1 MEEFE
6 GLKYK
11 KLNYFDFYNEV
22 EKFFQ
27 SEYEKSNLYP
37 LEKYEDDVDLIFD
50 EEINEVASEVENL
63 KFVFYNERGDSVDDY
78 LLTKLKNVAIKTIFE
93 CLQVVS
99 LCDKYKE
106 GD

>member
-1 MEEFE
+1 MDELEKLE
-6 GLKYK
+6 YK

-27 SEYEKSNLYP
+27 SEYEKTNLYP
-37 LEKYEDDVDLIFD
+37 LENVVGEIDMIFL
-50 EEINEVASEVENL
+50 EEISEVVTEVENIKYIYDMERDEIFSDYFLSKLRNAAL
-63 KFVFYNERGDSVDDY
+63 KTV
-78 LLTKLKNVAIKTIFE
+78 FE

-106 GD
+106 GN

>member
-1 MEEFE
+1 MDDLEKLE
-6 GLKYK
+6 YK

-27 SEYEKSNLYP
+27 SEYEKTNLYP
-37 LEKYEDDVDLIFD
+37 LENDVDEVDMIFI
-50 EEINEVASEVENL
+50 EEISEVVTEVENIKYIYDVERDEYFSDYFLSKLRNAAL
-63 KFVFYNERGDSVDDY
+63 K
-78 LLTKLKNVAIKTIFE
+78 TMFE

-106 GD
+106 GN